1 MENPVV
7 SKIIELLEERCK
19 DAFSGLTGKI
29 KLCCI
34 KRKLKKGISNEILL
48 MYGNK
53 TFYNDWDHFL
63 VEHDVI
69 CNIIN
74 NCCDESVFN
83 YKSKSQTIN
92 YYMHLFVENYPQHS
106 SHYYEIS
113 VILQRYFEAIYRAL
127 NKSDNA
133 ETRVVCNAV
142 KELAQGL
149 SYELQDI
156 KSKLEQIDGKVD
168 TLVGRQ
174 NHTSTRFLFDE
185 YRKYLLC
192 LYPQYSADEYLERK
206 IYSKDEQDVQL
217 NALDVLLREKSVLV
231 LGEAGYGKTYE
242 SVTLLQK
249 ACTNENMHTLIPIFI
264 PLQEYGLLYSD
275 IIGGIKYKI
284 NYFCDGRADEFIEEK
299 LKEGK
304 CVLIFD
310 GVDDIAQEIDQK
322 KFYAEFN
329 NFTAQY
335 RNNYF
340 FVTARFNRYNGKL
353 GAKKEYFLTALSEQ
367 TVQQEL
373 RNEGIF
379 VNIPQ
384 QYYALFSNPYF
395 LSIGKAILKQNTNRT
410 IFNRSSLFEELFQ
423 KLYGNMSRQEGYS
436 GNTPITYHD
445 AQNILGQMSYQSFSQ
460 PCYSYMEFDQKLS
473 EIIPE
478 NKMSVIG
485 SFIES
490 GLFKIEGKVFFV
502 HKLLK
507 EYCTAYYLVHNLPL
521 SGNRE
526 LYLKLVEKEEWKE
539 VFIFAGGIFKNQ
551 QEQDEFLDFVMEYN
565 LPLYVECVDAKS
577 DVSESDSTNVPS
589 RLLTQ
594 ILKTYRF
601 ILDKYFCPI
610 KMLFE
615 PFYVPDH
622 FATKKRQKVAIFG
635 SLADDQKWLSYWFD
649 LVSADESDVQCI
661 NEKQLEEYHRAFEE
675 KAFSQR
681 RSIVSHGT
689 NLRLSGFGDDSGR
702 KIAIN
707 LIKSRLK
714 DLIEKKKLIE
724 DKYLLC
730 ERVSSCQRRVKT
742 IKNVYDLSQMQIV
755 VDKMLDDI
763 IGNKQHVE
771 SCIFNGVD
779 LLSLQ
784 RMLHK
789 LNLTDAVLSECVLP
803 GPDVKLPTEGACF
816 TWDLYSKKQKE
827 QRISLFFYYHE
838 ISYLSMVNY
847 NFPALEKYLRRYNDA
862 PYQVVV
868 EVDHKEKVNPHDFTS
883 EPTIQYYYIA
893 SSTNEIPHPMI
904 QEVEEKAFSDHE
916 QIMQDIQESYA
927 KQGRT
932 AKRLSTTMAGFTFV
946 TISRRTGKDNPLSDY
961 VYDSIKESLE
971 DVFGTIQ

>member
-1 MENPVV
+1 M
-7 SKIIELLEERCK
+7 
-19 DAFSGLTGKI
+19 
-29 KLCCI
+29 
-34 KRKLKKGISNEILL
+34 
-48 MYGNK
+48 
-53 TFYNDWDHFL
+53 
-63 VEHDVI
+63 
-69 CNIIN
+69 
-74 NCCDESVFN
+74 
-83 YKSKSQTIN
+83 
-92 YYMHLFVENYPQHS
+92 
-106 SHYYEIS
+106 
-113 VILQRYFEAIYRAL
+113 
-127 NKSDNA
+127 
-133 ETRVVCNAV
+133 
-142 KELAQGL
+142 
-149 SYELQDI
+149 
-156 KSKLEQIDGKVD
+156 
-168 TLVGRQ
+168 
-174 NHTSTRFLFDE
+174 
-185 YRKYLLC
+185 
-192 LYPQYSADEYLERK
+192 
-206 IYSKDEQDVQL
+206 
-217 NALDVLLREKSVLV
+217 
-231 LGEAGYGKTYE
+231 
-242 SVTLLQK
+242 
-249 ACTNENMHTLIPIFI
+249 
-264 PLQEYGLLYSD
+264 
-275 IIGGIKYKI
+275 
-284 NYFCDGRADEFIEEK
+284 
-299 LKEGK
+299 
-304 CVLIFD
+304 
-310 GVDDIAQEIDQK
+310 
-322 KFYAEFN
+322 
-329 NFTAQY
+329 
-335 RNNYF
+335 
-340 FVTARFNRYNGKL
+340 
-353 GAKKEYFLTALSEQ
+353 SEQ

-445 AQNILGQMSYQSFSQ
+445 AQNILGQMAYQSFSQ

-521 SGNRE
+521 SGNKE

-577 DVSESDSTNVPS
+577 DVSGADSANVPS

-615 PFYVPDH
+615 PFYVPER
-622 FATKKRQKVAIFG
+622 FATEKRQKVAIWG
-635 SLADDQKWLSYWFD
+635 SLSDDQKWLSYWFD
-649 LVSADESDVQCI
+649 LVSEDESDVQCI

-707 LIKSRLK
+707 LIKAGLK

-730 ERVSSCQRRVKT
+730 ERVSSCKQRIKK
-742 IKNVYDLSQMQIV
+742 IKNVDDLLQMQRTIDEM
-755 VDKMLDDI
+755 VDEVLEKDPY
-763 IGNKQHVE
+763 VE
-771 SCIFNGVD
+771 GYNYDGVEMFPLQKILHD
-779 LLSLQ
+779 L
-784 RMLHK
+784 
-789 LNLTDAVLSECVLP
+789 NWENAIWSECVLP
-803 GPDVKLPTEGACF
+803 GPDVELPKEGGCF

-827 QRISLFFYYHE
+827 QRIALFFYYHE

-847 NFPALEKYLRRYNDA
+847 NFPALEKYFRRYNDA

-868 EVDHKEKVNPHDFTS
+868 EVNHKEKANPRDFMS

-904 QEVEEKAFSDHE
+904 QEVEEKAFSDHR
-916 QIMQDIQESYA
+916 QIMQDIQESYT

-932 AKRLSTTMAGFTFV
+932 AKRLSTTMTGFTFV
-946 TISRRTGKDNPLSDY
+946 ITSRRTCENNPLSDY
-961 VYDSIKESLE
+961 VYESIKESLE
-971 DVFGTIQ
+971 DIFGSIQ

>member
-1 MENPVV
+1 
-7 SKIIELLEERCK
+7 
-19 DAFSGLTGKI
+19 
-29 KLCCI
+29 
-34 KRKLKKGISNEILL
+34 
-48 MYGNK
+48 
-53 TFYNDWDHFL
+53 
-63 VEHDVI
+63 
-69 CNIIN
+69 
-74 NCCDESVFN
+74 
-83 YKSKSQTIN
+83 
-92 YYMHLFVENYPQHS
+92 
-106 SHYYEIS
+106 
-113 VILQRYFEAIYRAL
+113 
-127 NKSDNA
+127 
-133 ETRVVCNAV
+133 
-142 KELAQGL
+142 
-149 SYELQDI
+149 
-156 KSKLEQIDGKVD
+156 
-168 TLVGRQ
+168 
-174 NHTSTRFLFDE
+174 
-185 YRKYLLC
+185 
-192 LYPQYSADEYLERK
+192 
-206 IYSKDEQDVQL
+206 
-217 NALDVLLREKSVLV
+217 
-231 LGEAGYGKTYE
+231 
-242 SVTLLQK
+242 
-249 ACTNENMHTLIPIFI
+249 
-264 PLQEYGLLYSD
+264 
-275 IIGGIKYKI
+275 
-284 NYFCDGRADEFIEEK
+284 
-299 LKEGK
+299 
-304 CVLIFD
+304 
-310 GVDDIAQEIDQK
+310 
-322 KFYAEFN
+322 
-329 NFTAQY
+329 
-335 RNNYF
+335 
-340 FVTARFNRYNGKL
+340 
-353 GAKKEYFLTALSEQ
+353 
-367 TVQQEL
+367 
-373 RNEGIF
+373 
-379 VNIPQ
+379 
-384 QYYALFSNPYF
+384 
-395 LSIGKAILKQNTNRT
+395 
-410 IFNRSSLFEELFQ
+410 
-423 KLYGNMSRQEGYS
+423 MSRQEGYL

-445 AQNILGQMSYQSFSQ
+445 AQNILGQMAYQSFSQ

-478 NKMSVIG
+478 NKMSAIG

-521 SGNRE
+521 SGNKE

-577 DVSESDSTNVPS
+577 DVSGSDSTNVPS
-589 RLLTQ
+589 RLLAQ

-707 LIKSRLK
+707 LIKTELK

-730 ERVSSCQRRVKT
+730 ERVSSYKQRIKK
-742 IKNVYDLSQMQIV
+742 IKNVDDLPQMQRII
-755 VDKMLDDI
+755 DKMVDEVLEK
-763 IGNKQHVE
+763 NPYVE
-771 SCIFNGVD
+771 GFNYDGVEIFPFQKILHD
-779 LLSLQ
+779 L
-784 RMLHK
+784 
-789 LNLTDAVLSECVLP
+789 NWENAIWSECVLP
-803 GPDVKLPTEGACF
+803 GPDLPRPEKGSWL

-827 QRISLFFYYHE
+827 WRIARFFYCHE
-838 ISYLSMVNY
+838 NSYLNMVDY
-847 NFPALEKYLRRYNDA
+847 NFPVLKKYFRRYNDA

-868 EVDHKEKVNPHDFTS
+868 EVDHKEKANPRDFTS

-904 QEVEEKAFSDHE
+904 QEVEEKAFSDHR

-932 AKRLSTTMAGFTFV
+932 AKRLSTTMTGFTFV
-946 TISRRTGKDNPLSDY
+946 ITSRRTCENNPLSDY
-961 VYDSIKESLE
+961 VYESIKESLE
-971 DVFGTIQ
+971 DIFGSIQ

>member
-1 MENPVV
+1 M
-7 SKIIELLEERCK
+7 
-19 DAFSGLTGKI
+19 
-29 KLCCI
+29 
-34 KRKLKKGISNEILL
+34 
-48 MYGNK
+48 
-53 TFYNDWDHFL
+53 
-63 VEHDVI
+63 
-69 CNIIN
+69 
-74 NCCDESVFN
+74 
-83 YKSKSQTIN
+83 
-92 YYMHLFVENYPQHS
+92 
-106 SHYYEIS
+106 
-113 VILQRYFEAIYRAL
+113 
-127 NKSDNA
+127 
-133 ETRVVCNAV
+133 
-142 KELAQGL
+142 
-149 SYELQDI
+149 
-156 KSKLEQIDGKVD
+156 
-168 TLVGRQ
+168 
-174 NHTSTRFLFDE
+174 
-185 YRKYLLC
+185 
-192 LYPQYSADEYLERK
+192 
-206 IYSKDEQDVQL
+206 
-217 NALDVLLREKSVLV
+217 
-231 LGEAGYGKTYE
+231 
-242 SVTLLQK
+242 
-249 ACTNENMHTLIPIFI
+249 
-264 PLQEYGLLYSD
+264 
-275 IIGGIKYKI
+275 
-284 NYFCDGRADEFIEEK
+284 
-299 LKEGK
+299 
-304 CVLIFD
+304 
-310 GVDDIAQEIDQK
+310 
-322 KFYAEFN
+322 
-329 NFTAQY
+329 
-335 RNNYF
+335 
-340 FVTARFNRYNGKL
+340 
-353 GAKKEYFLTALSEQ
+353 
-367 TVQQEL
+367 
-373 RNEGIF
+373 
-379 VNIPQ
+379 
-384 QYYALFSNPYF
+384 
-395 LSIGKAILKQNTNRT
+395 
-410 IFNRSSLFEELFQ
+410 FEELFQ

-445 AQNILGQMSYQSFSQ
+445 AQNILGQMAYQSFSQ

-521 SGNRE
+521 SGNKE

-577 DVSESDSTNVPS
+577 DVSGSDSTNVPS

-622 FATKKRQKVAIFG
+622 FATEKEQKVAIRG
-635 SLADDQKWLSYWFD
+635 SLSDDQKWLSYWFD

-707 LIKSRLK
+707 LIKAELK

-730 ERVSSCQRRVKT
+730 ERVSSYKQRIKK
-742 IKNVYDLSQMQIV
+742 IKNVDDLPKMQGII
-755 VDKMLDDI
+755 DKMVDEVLEK
-763 IGNKQHVE
+763 NPYVE
-771 SCIFNGVD
+771 GFNYDGVEIFPFQKILHD
-779 LLSLQ
+779 L
-784 RMLHK
+784 
-789 LNLTDAVLSECVLP
+789 NWENAIWSECVLP
-803 GPDVKLPTEGACF
+803 GPDLTRPEKGSWF

-827 QRISLFFYYHE
+827 WRIARFFYCHE
-838 ISYLSMVNY
+838 NSYLNMVDY
-847 NFPALEKYLRRYNDA
+847 NFPVLKKYFRRYNDA

-868 EVDHKEKVNPHDFTS
+868 EVDHKEKANPRDFTS

-904 QEVEEKAFSDHE
+904 QEVEEKAFSDHR

-932 AKRLSTTMAGFTFV
+932 AKRLSTTMTGFTFV
-946 TISRRTGKDNPLSDY
+946 ITSRRTCENNPLSDY
-961 VYDSIKESLE
+961 VYESIKESLE
-971 DVFGTIQ
+971 DIFGSIQ

>member
-1 MENPVV
+1 M
-7 SKIIELLEERCK
+7 
-19 DAFSGLTGKI
+19 
-29 KLCCI
+29 CI
-34 KRKLKKGISNEILL
+34 
-48 MYGNK
+48 
-53 TFYNDWDHFL
+53 
-63 VEHDVI
+63 
-69 CNIIN
+69 
-74 NCCDESVFN
+74 
-83 YKSKSQTIN
+83 
-92 YYMHLFVENYPQHS
+92 
-106 SHYYEIS
+106 
-113 VILQRYFEAIYRAL
+113 
-127 NKSDNA
+127 
-133 ETRVVCNAV
+133 
-142 KELAQGL
+142 
-149 SYELQDI
+149 
-156 KSKLEQIDGKVD
+156 
-168 TLVGRQ
+168 
-174 NHTSTRFLFDE
+174 
-185 YRKYLLC
+185 
-192 LYPQYSADEYLERK
+192 
-206 IYSKDEQDVQL
+206 
-217 NALDVLLREKSVLV
+217 
-231 LGEAGYGKTYE
+231 
-242 SVTLLQK
+242 
-249 ACTNENMHTLIPIFI
+249 NENTHTLIPIFI

-284 NYFCDGRADEFIEEK
+284 SYFFDGRADEFIEEK

-310 GVDDIAQEIDQK
+310 GVDDIAQEIDRK
-322 KFYAEFN
+322 KFYAEFS

-379 VNIPQ
+379 VNIPR

-445 AQNILGQMSYQSFSQ
+445 AQNILGQMAYQSFSQ

-521 SGNRE
+521 SGNKE

-577 DVSESDSTNVPS
+577 DVSGSDSTNVPS

-622 FATKKRQKVAIFG
+622 FATEKEQKVAIRG
-635 SLADDQKWLSYWFD
+635 SLSDDQKWLSYWFD

-707 LIKSRLK
+707 LIKAELK

-730 ERVSSCQRRVKT
+730 ERVSSYKQRIKK
-742 IKNVYDLSQMQIV
+742 IKNVDDLPKMQGII
-755 VDKMLDDI
+755 DKMVDEVLEK
-763 IGNKQHVE
+763 NPYVE
-771 SCIFNGVD
+771 GFNYDGVEIFPFQKILHD
-779 LLSLQ
+779 L
-784 RMLHK
+784 
-789 LNLTDAVLSECVLP
+789 NWENAIWSECVLP
-803 GPDVKLPTEGACF
+803 GPDLTRPEKGSWF

-827 QRISLFFYYHE
+827 WRIARFFYCHE
-838 ISYLSMVNY
+838 NSYLNMVDY
-847 NFPALEKYLRRYNDA
+847 NFPVLKKYFRRYNDA

-868 EVDHKEKVNPHDFTS
+868 EVDHKEKANPRDFTS

-904 QEVEEKAFSDHE
+904 QEVEEKAFSDHR

-932 AKRLSTTMAGFTFV
+932 AKRLSTTMTGFTFV
-946 TISRRTGKDNPLSDY
+946 ITSRRTCENNPLSDY
-961 VYDSIKESLE
+961 VYESIKESLE
-971 DVFGTIQ
+971 DIFGSIQ

>member
-1 MENPVV
+1 M
-7 SKIIELLEERCK
+7 
-19 DAFSGLTGKI
+19 
-29 KLCCI
+29 
-34 KRKLKKGISNEILL
+34 
-48 MYGNK
+48 
-53 TFYNDWDHFL
+53 
-63 VEHDVI
+63 
-69 CNIIN
+69 
-74 NCCDESVFN
+74 
-83 YKSKSQTIN
+83 
-92 YYMHLFVENYPQHS
+92 
-106 SHYYEIS
+106 
-113 VILQRYFEAIYRAL
+113 
-127 NKSDNA
+127 
-133 ETRVVCNAV
+133 
-142 KELAQGL
+142 
-149 SYELQDI
+149 
-156 KSKLEQIDGKVD
+156 
-168 TLVGRQ
+168 
-174 NHTSTRFLFDE
+174 
-185 YRKYLLC
+185 
-192 LYPQYSADEYLERK
+192 
-206 IYSKDEQDVQL
+206 
-217 NALDVLLREKSVLV
+217 
-231 LGEAGYGKTYE
+231 
-242 SVTLLQK
+242 
-249 ACTNENMHTLIPIFI
+249 
-264 PLQEYGLLYSD
+264 
-275 IIGGIKYKI
+275 
-284 NYFCDGRADEFIEEK
+284 
-299 LKEGK
+299 
-304 CVLIFD
+304 
-310 GVDDIAQEIDQK
+310 
-322 KFYAEFN
+322 
-329 NFTAQY
+329 
-335 RNNYF
+335 
-340 FVTARFNRYNGKL
+340 
-353 GAKKEYFLTALSEQ
+353 SEQ

-379 VNIPQ
+379 VNIPR

-445 AQNILGQMSYQSFSQ
+445 AQNILGQMAYQSFSQ

-521 SGNRE
+521 SGNKE

-577 DVSESDSTNVPS
+577 DVSGSDSTNVPS

-622 FATKKRQKVAIFG
+622 FATEKEQKVAIRG
-635 SLADDQKWLSYWFD
+635 SLSDDQKWLSYWFD

-707 LIKSRLK
+707 LIKAELK

-730 ERVSSCQRRVKT
+730 ERVSSYKQRIKK
-742 IKNVYDLSQMQIV
+742 IKNVDDLPKMQGII
-755 VDKMLDDI
+755 DKMVDEVLEK
-763 IGNKQHVE
+763 NPYVE
-771 SCIFNGVD
+771 GFNYDGVEIFPFQKILHD
-779 LLSLQ
+779 L
-784 RMLHK
+784 
-789 LNLTDAVLSECVLP
+789 NWENAIWSECVLP
-803 GPDVKLPTEGACF
+803 GPDLTRPEKGSWF

-827 QRISLFFYYHE
+827 WRIARFFYCHE
-838 ISYLSMVNY
+838 NSYLNMVDY
-847 NFPALEKYLRRYNDA
+847 NFPVLKKYFRRYNDA

-868 EVDHKEKVNPHDFTS
+868 EVDHKEKANPRDFTS

-904 QEVEEKAFSDHE
+904 QEVEEKAFSDHR

-932 AKRLSTTMAGFTFV
+932 AKRLSTTMTGFTFV
-946 TISRRTGKDNPLSDY
+946 ITSRRTCENNPLSDY
-961 VYDSIKESLE
+961 VYESIKESLE
-971 DVFGTIQ
+971 DIFGSIQ

>member
-1 MENPVV
+1 M
-7 SKIIELLEERCK
+7 
-19 DAFSGLTGKI
+19 
-29 KLCCI
+29 
-34 KRKLKKGISNEILL
+34 
-48 MYGNK
+48 
-53 TFYNDWDHFL
+53 
-63 VEHDVI
+63 
-69 CNIIN
+69 
-74 NCCDESVFN
+74 
-83 YKSKSQTIN
+83 
-92 YYMHLFVENYPQHS
+92 
-106 SHYYEIS
+106 
-113 VILQRYFEAIYRAL
+113 
-127 NKSDNA
+127 
-133 ETRVVCNAV
+133 
-142 KELAQGL
+142 
-149 SYELQDI
+149 
-156 KSKLEQIDGKVD
+156 
-168 TLVGRQ
+168 
-174 NHTSTRFLFDE
+174 
-185 YRKYLLC
+185 
-192 LYPQYSADEYLERK
+192 
-206 IYSKDEQDVQL
+206 
-217 NALDVLLREKSVLV
+217 
-231 LGEAGYGKTYE
+231 
-242 SVTLLQK
+242 
-249 ACTNENMHTLIPIFI
+249 
-264 PLQEYGLLYSD
+264 
-275 IIGGIKYKI
+275 
-284 NYFCDGRADEFIEEK
+284 
-299 LKEGK
+299 
-304 CVLIFD
+304 
-310 GVDDIAQEIDQK
+310 
-322 KFYAEFN
+322 
-329 NFTAQY
+329 
-335 RNNYF
+335 
-340 FVTARFNRYNGKL
+340 

-379 VNIPQ
+379 VNIPR

-445 AQNILGQMSYQSFSQ
+445 AQNILGQMAYQSFSQ

-521 SGNRE
+521 SGNKE

-577 DVSESDSTNVPS
+577 DVSGSDSTNVPS

-601 ILDKYFCPI
+601 ILDKYFSPI

-622 FATKKRQKVAIFG
+622 FATKKRQKVAILG

-707 LIKSRLK
+707 LIKAELK

-730 ERVSSCQRRVKT
+730 ERVSSYKQRIKK
-742 IKNVYDLSQMQIV
+742 IKNVDDLPQMQRII
-755 VDKMLDDI
+755 DKMVDEVLEK
-763 IGNKQHVE
+763 NPYVE
-771 SCIFNGVD
+771 GFNYDGVEIFPFQKILHD
-779 LLSLQ
+779 L
-784 RMLHK
+784 
-789 LNLTDAVLSECVLP
+789 NWENAIWSECVLP
-803 GPDVKLPTEGACF
+803 GPDLPRPEKGSWL

-827 QRISLFFYYHE
+827 WRIARFFYCHE
-838 ISYLSMVNY
+838 NSYLNMVDY
-847 NFPALEKYLRRYNDA
+847 NFPVLKKYFRRYNDA

-868 EVDHKEKVNPHDFTS
+868 EVDHKEKANPRDFTS

-904 QEVEEKAFSDHE
+904 QEVEEKAFSDHR

-932 AKRLSTTMAGFTFV
+932 AKRLSTTMTGFTFV
-946 TISRRTGKDNPLSDY
+946 ITSRRTCENNPLSDY
-961 VYDSIKESLE
+961 VYESIKESLE
-971 DVFGTIQ
+971 DIFGSIQ

>member
-1 MENPVV
+1 M
-7 SKIIELLEERCK
+7 
-19 DAFSGLTGKI
+19 
-29 KLCCI
+29 
-34 KRKLKKGISNEILL
+34 
-48 MYGNK
+48 
-53 TFYNDWDHFL
+53 
-63 VEHDVI
+63 
-69 CNIIN
+69 
-74 NCCDESVFN
+74 
-83 YKSKSQTIN
+83 
-92 YYMHLFVENYPQHS
+92 
-106 SHYYEIS
+106 
-113 VILQRYFEAIYRAL
+113 
-127 NKSDNA
+127 
-133 ETRVVCNAV
+133 
-142 KELAQGL
+142 
-149 SYELQDI
+149 
-156 KSKLEQIDGKVD
+156 
-168 TLVGRQ
+168 VGRQ

-249 ACTNENMHTLIPIFI
+249 VCINENTHTLIPIFI

-284 NYFCDGRADEFIEEK
+284 SYFFDGRADEFIEEK

-310 GVDDIAQEIDQK
+310 GVDDIAQEIDRK
-322 KFYAEFN
+322 KFYAEFS

-379 VNIPQ
+379 VNIPR

-445 AQNILGQMSYQSFSQ
+445 AQNILGQMAYQSFSQ

-521 SGNRE
+521 SGNKE

-577 DVSESDSTNVPS
+577 DVSGSDSTNVPS

-622 FATKKRQKVAIFG
+622 FATEKEQKVAIRG
-635 SLADDQKWLSYWFD
+635 SLSDDQKWLSYWFD

-707 LIKSRLK
+707 LIKAELK

-730 ERVSSCQRRVKT
+730 ERVSSYKQRIKK
-742 IKNVYDLSQMQIV
+742 IKNVDDLPKMQGII
-755 VDKMLDDI
+755 DKMVDEVLEK
-763 IGNKQHVE
+763 NPYVE
-771 SCIFNGVD
+771 GFNYDGVEIFPFQKILHD
-779 LLSLQ
+779 L
-784 RMLHK
+784 
-789 LNLTDAVLSECVLP
+789 NWENAIWSECVLP
-803 GPDVKLPTEGACF
+803 GPDLTRPEKGSWF

-827 QRISLFFYYHE
+827 WRIARFFYCHE
-838 ISYLSMVNY
+838 NSYLNMVDY
-847 NFPALEKYLRRYNDA
+847 NFPVLKKYFRRYNDA

-868 EVDHKEKVNPHDFTS
+868 EVDHKEKANPRDFTS

-904 QEVEEKAFSDHE
+904 QEVEEKAFSDHR

-932 AKRLSTTMAGFTFV
+932 AKRLSTTMTGFTFV
-946 TISRRTGKDNPLSDY
+946 ITSRRTCENNPLSDY
-961 VYDSIKESLE
+961 VYESIKESLE
-971 DVFGTIQ
+971 DIFGSIQ

>member
-1 MENPVV
+1 M
-7 SKIIELLEERCK
+7 
-19 DAFSGLTGKI
+19 
-29 KLCCI
+29 
-34 KRKLKKGISNEILL
+34 
-48 MYGNK
+48 
-53 TFYNDWDHFL
+53 
-63 VEHDVI
+63 
-69 CNIIN
+69 
-74 NCCDESVFN
+74 
-83 YKSKSQTIN
+83 
-92 YYMHLFVENYPQHS
+92 
-106 SHYYEIS
+106 
-113 VILQRYFEAIYRAL
+113 
-127 NKSDNA
+127 
-133 ETRVVCNAV
+133 
-142 KELAQGL
+142 
-149 SYELQDI
+149 
-156 KSKLEQIDGKVD
+156 
-168 TLVGRQ
+168 
-174 NHTSTRFLFDE
+174 
-185 YRKYLLC
+185 
-192 LYPQYSADEYLERK
+192 ERK

-249 ACTNENMHTLIPIFI
+249 VCINENTHTLIPIFI

-284 NYFCDGRADEFIEEK
+284 SYFFDGRADEFIEEK

-310 GVDDIAQEIDQK
+310 GVDDIAQEIDRK
-322 KFYAEFN
+322 KFYAEFS

-379 VNIPQ
+379 VNIPR

-445 AQNILGQMSYQSFSQ
+445 AQNILGQMAYQSFSQ

-521 SGNRE
+521 SGNKE

-577 DVSESDSTNVPS
+577 DVSGSDSTNVPS

-622 FATKKRQKVAIFG
+622 FATEKEQKVAIRG
-635 SLADDQKWLSYWFD
+635 SLSDDQKWLSYWFD

-707 LIKSRLK
+707 LIKAELK

-730 ERVSSCQRRVKT
+730 ERVSSYKQRIKK
-742 IKNVYDLSQMQIV
+742 IKNVDDLPKMQGII
-755 VDKMLDDI
+755 DKMVDEVLEK
-763 IGNKQHVE
+763 NPYVE
-771 SCIFNGVD
+771 GFNYDGVEIFPFQKILHD
-779 LLSLQ
+779 L
-784 RMLHK
+784 
-789 LNLTDAVLSECVLP
+789 NWENAIWSECVLP
-803 GPDVKLPTEGACF
+803 GPDLTRPEKGSWF

-827 QRISLFFYYHE
+827 WRIARFFYCHE
-838 ISYLSMVNY
+838 NSYLNMVDY
-847 NFPALEKYLRRYNDA
+847 NFPVLKKYFRRYNDA

-868 EVDHKEKVNPHDFTS
+868 EVDHKEKANPRDFTS

-904 QEVEEKAFSDHE
+904 QEVEEKAFSDHR

-932 AKRLSTTMAGFTFV
+932 AKRLSTTMTGFTFV
-946 TISRRTGKDNPLSDY
+946 ITSRRTCENNPLSDY
-961 VYDSIKESLE
+961 VYESIKESLE
-971 DVFGTIQ
+971 DIFGSIQ

>member
-1 MENPVV
+1 M
-7 SKIIELLEERCK
+7 
-19 DAFSGLTGKI
+19 
-29 KLCCI
+29 
-34 KRKLKKGISNEILL
+34 
-48 MYGNK
+48 
-53 TFYNDWDHFL
+53 
-63 VEHDVI
+63 
-69 CNIIN
+69 
-74 NCCDESVFN
+74 
-83 YKSKSQTIN
+83 
-92 YYMHLFVENYPQHS
+92 
-106 SHYYEIS
+106 
-113 VILQRYFEAIYRAL
+113 
-127 NKSDNA
+127 
-133 ETRVVCNAV
+133 
-142 KELAQGL
+142 
-149 SYELQDI
+149 
-156 KSKLEQIDGKVD
+156 
-168 TLVGRQ
+168 
-174 NHTSTRFLFDE
+174 
-185 YRKYLLC
+185 
-192 LYPQYSADEYLERK
+192 
-206 IYSKDEQDVQL
+206 
-217 NALDVLLREKSVLV
+217 
-231 LGEAGYGKTYE
+231 
-242 SVTLLQK
+242 
-249 ACTNENMHTLIPIFI
+249 
-264 PLQEYGLLYSD
+264 
-275 IIGGIKYKI
+275 
-284 NYFCDGRADEFIEEK
+284 
-299 LKEGK
+299 
-304 CVLIFD
+304 
-310 GVDDIAQEIDQK
+310 
-322 KFYAEFN
+322 
-329 NFTAQY
+329 
-335 RNNYF
+335 
-340 FVTARFNRYNGKL
+340 
-353 GAKKEYFLTALSEQ
+353 SEQ

-379 VNIPQ
+379 VNIPR

-445 AQNILGQMSYQSFSQ
+445 AQNILGQMAYQSFSQ

-521 SGNRE
+521 SGNKE

-577 DVSESDSTNVPS
+577 DVSGADSANVPS

-615 PFYVPDH
+615 PFYVPER
-622 FATKKRQKVAIFG
+622 FATEKRQKVAIWG
-635 SLADDQKWLSYWFD
+635 SLSDDQKWLSYWFD
-649 LVSADESDVQCI
+649 LVSEDESDVQCI

-707 LIKSRLK
+707 LIKAGLK

-730 ERVSSCQRRVKT
+730 ERVSSCKQRIKK
-742 IKNVYDLSQMQIV
+742 IKNVDDLLQMQRTIDEM
-755 VDKMLDDI
+755 VDEVLEKDPY
-763 IGNKQHVE
+763 VE
-771 SCIFNGVD
+771 GYNYDGVEMFPLQKILHD
-779 LLSLQ
+779 L
-784 RMLHK
+784 
-789 LNLTDAVLSECVLP
+789 NWENAIWSECVLP
-803 GPDVKLPTEGACF
+803 GPDVELPKEGGCF

-827 QRISLFFYYHE
+827 QRIALFFYYHE

-847 NFPALEKYLRRYNDA
+847 NFPALEKYFRRYNDA

-868 EVDHKEKVNPHDFTS
+868 EVNHKEKANPRDFMS

-904 QEVEEKAFSDHE
+904 QEVEEKAFSDHR
-916 QIMQDIQESYA
+916 QIMQDIQESYT

-932 AKRLSTTMAGFTFV
+932 AKRLSTTMTGFTFV
-946 TISRRTGKDNPLSDY
+946 ITSRRTCENNPLSDY
-961 VYDSIKESLE
+961 VYESIKESLE
-971 DVFGTIQ
+971 DIFGSIQ

>member
-19 DAFSGLTGKI
+19 DAFSGLKGKI

-34 KRKLKKGISNEILL
+34 KRKLKKEISNEILL
-48 MYGNK
+48 MYGNE

-69 CNIIN
+69 CNIIH

-156 KSKLEQIDGKVD
+156 KIKLEQIDGKVD

-249 ACTNENMHTLIPIFI
+249 VCINENTHTLIPIFI

-284 NYFCDGRADEFIEEK
+284 SYFFDGRADEFIEEK

-310 GVDDIAQEIDQK
+310 GVDDIAQEIDRK
-322 KFYAEFN
+322 KFYAEFS

-379 VNIPQ
+379 VNIPR

-445 AQNILGQMSYQSFSQ
+445 AQNILGQMAYQSFSQ

-490 GLFKIEGKVFFV
+490 GLFKIEGK
-502 HKLLK
+502 HR
-507 EYCTAYYLVHNLPL
+507 CT
-521 SGNRE
+521 R
-526 LYLKLVEKEEWKE
+526 
-539 VFIFAGGIFKNQ
+539 
-551 QEQDEFLDFVMEYN
+551 
-565 LPLYVECVDAKS
+565 
-577 DVSESDSTNVPS
+577 
-589 RLLTQ
+589 
-594 ILKTYRF
+594 
-601 ILDKYFCPI
+601 
-610 KMLFE
+610 
-615 PFYVPDH
+615 
-622 FATKKRQKVAIFG
+622 
-635 SLADDQKWLSYWFD
+635 
-649 LVSADESDVQCI
+649 
-661 NEKQLEEYHRAFEE
+661 
-675 KAFSQR
+675 
-681 RSIVSHGT
+681 GT
-689 NLRLSGFGDDSGR
+689 N
-702 KIAIN
+702 KI
-707 LIKSRLK
+707 K
-714 DLIEKKKLIE
+714 
-724 DKYLLC
+724 
-730 ERVSSCQRRVKT
+730 
-742 IKNVYDLSQMQIV
+742 
-755 VDKMLDDI
+755 
-763 IGNKQHVE
+763 
-771 SCIFNGVD
+771 
-779 LLSLQ
+779 
-784 RMLHK
+784 
-789 LNLTDAVLSECVLP
+789 
-803 GPDVKLPTEGACF
+803 
-816 TWDLYSKKQKE
+816 
-827 QRISLFFYYHE
+827 
-838 ISYLSMVNY
+838 
-847 NFPALEKYLRRYNDA
+847 
-862 PYQVVV
+862 
-868 EVDHKEKVNPHDFTS
+868 
-883 EPTIQYYYIA
+883 
-893 SSTNEIPHPMI
+893 
-904 QEVEEKAFSDHE
+904 
-916 QIMQDIQESYA
+916 
-927 KQGRT
+927 
-932 AKRLSTTMAGFTFV
+932 
-946 TISRRTGKDNPLSDY
+946 
-961 VYDSIKESLE
+961 
-971 DVFGTIQ
+971 